1 MFHKTFHSMT
11 AGETTATK
19 NPNNNKNKRKKEEQ
33 CRIKQCKD
41 SRLWSSS
48 LCMSKR
54 AAVEAQQE
62 MMEK

>member
-1 MFHKTFHSMT
+1 MT

-41 SRLWSSS
+41 SRL
-48 LCMSKR
+48 
-54 AAVEAQQE
+54 
-62 MMEK
+62 